1 MPIRAIQ
8 EMRFSHDRMFL
19 LYIFSFENSIIETFV
34 HRFVVQD
41 EWIDVP
47 SVEEYRIDVVV
58 LVDLDGVINR
68 WSNVFC

>member
-1 MPIRAIQ
+1 
-8 EMRFSHDRMFL
+8 MRFSHDRMFL

-34 HRFVVQD
+34 HRFAVQD